1 MGWRDNGLIIHPTC
15 PFVKHNC
22 LRPGRFVYN
31 YQKLNSRNIHI
42 VRSAQE
48 FLHCGEMAFMPSPPG
63 GAPRSEL
70 KSNNCQWQLL
80 HNVKV
85 ARASPASA
93 RRMRDL
99 PLPLGEVPEAER
111 AYFTLSVSFA
121 ASSPKGGAKGAF
133 LRWFSGIKSA
143 PLETPR
149 GADGYSIAYRTK
161 TISGVMSF
169 RLFAP
174 HMVMASDSSPPIL
187 SM

>member
-1 MGWRDNGLIIHPTC
+1 MKYSYCAFCAGIPA
-15 PFVKHNC
+15 
-22 LRPGRFVYN
+22 LR
-31 YQKLNSRNIHI
+31 
-42 VRSAQE
+42 
-48 FLHCGEMAFMPSPPG
+48 EMAFMPSPPG
-63 GAPRSEL
+63 GAPHSEL

-133 LRWFSGIKSA
+133 LRWFSGIKLA
-143 PLETPR
+143 PLENPR

-187 SM
+187 SMYSFTPSSPPP

>member
-1 MGWRDNGLIIHPTC
+1 MEWRDNGLIIHLTC

-93 RRMRDL
+93 RRMRAC
-99 PLPLGEVPEAER
+99 PEGAER
-111 AYFTLSVSFA
+111 FLFALSVGFA
-121 ASSPKGGAKGAF
+121 ASSPFGGAKGRRIVTGGNPWKGPHQSAD
-133 LRWFSGIKSA
+133 WFAMTCVI
-143 PLETPR
+143 R
-149 GADGYSIAYRTK
+149 N
-161 TISGVMSF
+161 
-169 RLFAP
+169 
-174 HMVMASDSSPPIL
+174 L
-187 SM
+187 SQ

>member
-1 MGWRDNGLIIHPTC
+1 MEWRDNGLIIHLTC

-93 RRMRDL
+93 RRMRAL
-99 PLPLGEVPEAER
+99 PLPMGEVPLEGAER
-111 AYFTLSVSFA
+111 ACLPSQSLCD
-121 ASSPKGGAKGAF
+121 SSPKVGAKEKRIVTGGNPWKGPHQCEHWLAMTS
-133 LRWFSGIKSA
+133 LVRK
-143 PLETPR
+143 
-149 GADGYSIAYRTK
+149 
-161 TISGVMSF
+161 VF
-169 RLFAP
+169 RP
-174 HMVMASDSSPPIL
+174 
-187 SM
+187 